1 MFEKQNFKERCLT
14 MEHWWWVLETAKLQK
29 EKEIEIKDLSKAQK
43 TKVRDE
49 QFELGKIAS
58 VIFPSQTFD
67 NIMLE
72 LNHII
77 ELYTRLIEEEVQTNP
92 KFYKLYLDTYA
103 KIYHSKN
110 AMKELKSFME
120 KHKEWKEKN
129 ITNKTET
136 PSFTRYEIEK
146 REYSSNV
153 LIGVYLGENG
163 KEKRKQILSTYLP
176 KKENDEFLNQ
186 MFHHFSTMF
195 YGFFFKQNQVFQST
209 VANRK

>member
-1 MFEKQNFKERCLT
+1 MFEKQNISEKCLT
-14 MEHWWWVLETAKLQK
+14 LTHWKWVLETAKLQK
-29 EKEIEIKDLSKAQK
+29 EKEIEIKNLSKAQK

-49 QFELGKIAS
+49 QFDLGRIAS

-77 ELYTRLIEEEVQTNP
+77 ELYTRLIDEEIQKNP
-92 KFYKLYLDTYA
+92 KFYKLYFDTED
-103 KIYHSKN
+103 KINSSKN
-110 AMKELKSFME
+110 TIKEIESFLAE
-120 KHKEWKEKN
+120 HKNWKEKN
-129 ITNKTET
+129 IHNKTEI

-153 LIGVYLGENG
+153 LVGVYLGENG
-163 KEKRKQILSTYLP
+163 KEKRKQILSTHLP

-186 MFHHFSTMF
+186 MLHNFSTMF
-195 YGFFFKQNQVFQST
+195 YGFFFKENEIFQST